1 MKKFTRYFHLV
12 HKLENSKPIQNV
24 EIKTI
29 SKQEAAALSDFV
41 IIGGA
46 AFLFTLFGLHIMS
59 LFGVNFNPLQTIPY
73 LINSIFT
80 VYESDKSSTFAS
92 LLLVIIPFVMPILF
106 LRYLYYRYL
115 HRDIMQSNIKKL
127 VFSNDGIHLFYKNKH
142 VDVIKTENVK
152 LIQASS
158 SNIDNSSNILNFKL
172 YCLNIM
178 LNDGSTKSIS
188 FASTK
193 KVEKKIKLINL
204 QYKIVSDIFLK

>member
-1 MKKFTRYFHLV
+1 
-12 HKLENSKPIQNV
+12 
-24 EIKTI
+24 
-29 SKQEAAALSDFV
+29 
-41 IIGGA
+41 
-46 AFLFTLFGLHIMS
+46 
-59 LFGVNFNPLQTIPY
+59 
-73 LINSIFT
+73 
-80 VYESDKSSTFAS
+80 
-92 LLLVIIPFVMPILF
+92 
-106 LRYLYYRYL
+106 
-115 HRDIMQSNIKKL
+115 MQSNIKKL

-158 SNIDNSSNILNFKL
+158 SNIGNSGNIINFKA

-178 LNDGSTKSIS
+178 LNDGSTKAIS

>member
-1 MKKFTRYFHLV
+1 M
-12 HKLENSKPIQNV
+12 ENIKPIQNV

-59 LFGVNFNPLQTIPY
+59 LFGVSFNPLQTIPY

-80 VYESDKSSTFAS
+80 VYASDKSSTFAS

-127 VFSNDGIHLFYKNKH
+127 VFTNDGIHIFYKNKH
-142 VDVIKTENVK
+142 VEFINNEDIK

-158 SNIDNSSNILNFKL
+158 SNIGNSGNIINFKAYYLNIILN
-172 YCLNIM
+172 
-178 LNDGSTKSIS
+178 DDSTKSIS

-193 KVEKKIKLINL
+193 KVEKKIKLINS

>member
-1 MKKFTRYFHLV
+1 M
-12 HKLENSKPIQNV
+12 ENIKPIQNV

-29 SKQEAAALSDFV
+29 SKKEAAALSDFV

-59 LFGVNFNPLQTIPY
+59 LFGVSFNPLQTIPY

-127 VFSNDGIHLFYKNKH
+127 VFSNDGIHLFYKNRH
-142 VDVIKTENVK
+142 VEFFNNKDIK

-158 SNIDNSSNILNFKL
+158 SNIGNSGNIINFKA
-172 YCLNIM
+172 YYLNII

-188 FASTK
+188 FASTQ

>member
-1 MKKFTRYFHLV
+1 M
-12 HKLENSKPIQNV
+12 ENIKPIQNV

-59 LFGVNFNPLQTIPY
+59 LFGVSFNPLQTIPY

-80 VYESDKSSTFAS
+80 VYASDKSSTFAS
-92 LLLVIIPFVMPILF
+92 LLLVIIPCVMPILF

-115 HRDIMQSNIKKL
+115 YTDIRQSNIKKI
-127 VFSNDGIHLFYKNKH
+127 VFSNEGIHIFYKNKH
-142 VDVIKTENVK
+142 VKFFNNKDIK

-158 SNIDNSSNILNFKL
+158 SNIGNSGNIINFKA
-172 YCLNIM
+172 YYLNII

>member
-1 MKKFTRYFHLV
+1 M
-12 HKLENSKPIQNV
+12 ENIKPIQNV

-46 AFLFTLFGLHIMS
+46 TFLFTLFCLHIMS
-59 LFGVNFNPLQTIPY
+59 LFGVSFNSLQTIPY

-80 VYESDKSSTFAS
+80 VYTSDKSSTFAS

-115 HRDIMQSNIKKL
+115 HRDIKQSNIKKL
-127 VFSNDGIHLFYKNKH
+127 VFANDGIHMFYKNKH
-142 VDVIKTENVK
+142 VEFINNEDIK

-158 SNIDNSSNILNFKL
+158 SNIGNSGNIINFKA
-172 YCLNIM
+172 YYLNIT

>member
-1 MKKFTRYFHLV
+1 M
-12 HKLENSKPIQNV
+12 ENIKPIQNV

-59 LFGVNFNPLQTIPY
+59 LFGVSFNPLQTIPY

-80 VYESDKSSTFAS
+80 VYASDKSSMFAS

-127 VFSNDGIHLFYKNKH
+127 VFTNDGIHIFYKNKH
-142 VDVIKTENVK
+142 VEFINNEDIK

-158 SNIDNSSNILNFKL
+158 SNIGNSGNIINFKAYYLNIILN
-172 YCLNIM
+172 
-178 LNDGSTKSIS
+178 DDSTKSIS

-193 KVEKKIKLINL
+193 KVEKKIKLINS

>member
-1 MKKFTRYFHLV
+1 M
-12 HKLENSKPIQNV
+12 ENIKPIQNV
-24 EIKTI
+24 EIQTI

-46 AFLFTLFGLHIMS
+46 TFLFTLFILHIMS
-59 LFGVNFNPLQTIPY
+59 LFGVSFNPIQTIPY

-80 VYESDKSSTFAS
+80 VYEADKSSMCAS
-92 LLLVIIPFVMPILF
+92 FLQIIIPFIMPILF

-115 HRDIMQSNIKKL
+115 YTDIRQSNIKKI
-127 VFSNDGIHLFYKNKH
+127 VFSNEGIHIFYKNKH
-142 VDVIKTENVK
+142 VEFFNNKDIK

-158 SNIDNSSNILNFKL
+158 SNIGNSGNIINFKA
-172 YCLNIM
+172 YYLNII

-188 FASTK
+188 FASTQ

>member
-1 MKKFTRYFHLV
+1 M
-12 HKLENSKPIQNV
+12 ENIKPIQNV

-59 LFGVNFNPLQTIPY
+59 LFGVSFNPLQTIPY

-80 VYESDKSSTFAS
+80 VYASDKSSTFAS

-127 VFSNDGIHLFYKNKH
+127 VFTNDGIHIFYKNKH
-142 VDVIKTENVK
+142 VEFINNEDIK

-158 SNIDNSSNILNFKL
+158 SNIGNSGNMINFKAYYLNIILN
-172 YCLNIM
+172 
-178 LNDGSTKSIS
+178 DDSTKSIS

-193 KVEKKIKLINL
+193 KVEKKIKLINS

>member
-1 MKKFTRYFHLV
+1 M
-12 HKLENSKPIQNV
+12 ENIKPIQNV

-46 AFLFTLFGLHIMS
+46 TFLFTLFCLHIMS
-59 LFGVNFNPLQTIPY
+59 LFGVSFNPLQTIPY

-80 VYESDKSSTFAS
+80 VYASDKSSTFAS

-178 LNDGSTKSIS
+178 LNDGSTKAIS

>member
-1 MKKFTRYFHLV
+1 M
-12 HKLENSKPIQNV
+12 ENIKPIQNV

-29 SKQEAAALSDFV
+29 SKQEVAALSDFV

-59 LFGVNFNPLQTIPY
+59 LFGVSFNPLQTIPY

-80 VYESDKSSTFAS
+80 VYASDKSSMFAS

-127 VFSNDGIHLFYKNKH
+127 VFTNDGIHIFYKNKH
-142 VDVIKTENVK
+142 VEFINNEDIK

-158 SNIDNSSNILNFKL
+158 SNIGNSGNIINFKAYYLNIILN
-172 YCLNIM
+172 
-178 LNDGSTKSIS
+178 DDSTKSIS

-193 KVEKKIKLINL
+193 KVEKKIKLINS